1 MKPCLSQ
8 IPCKDLIISNETM
21 QKSFTYGLLLYGL
34 LLYGLYW
41 LPLQTAN
48 KNVKNDKKLNTL
60 WLQKGIY
67 TTENM
72 WENC

>member
-1 MKPCLSQ
+1 MKPFLSQ
-8 IPCKDLIISNETM
+8 SPYKGLIISNETM

-34 LLYGLYW
+34 LLYGLYR
-41 LPLQTAN
+41 LPLNIAN
-48 KNVKNDKKLNTL
+48 KNVKNDKKFNTL